1 MADVDDLGWRYS
13 RHGYGPED
21 YAGRGVS
28 HGAADAVTRWFGG
41 DGTGQLRPQDH
52 VRARDQRG
60 RGPKGY
66 RRRDERIRED
76 IADWLTDDAWI
87 DASDIEIT
95 VERGEVTLSGTVDSR
110 ETRRRAEDIAEA
122 AAGVTHVQ
130 NNLSARP
137 TRARRDAAAT
147 PSAATWRA
155 ARRPPGPRPPPAAGW
170 ATWPRAILPAARR
183 ADGRNP
189 PARPAVPTP

>member
-66 RRRDERIRED
+66 QRRDERIRED

-87 DASDIEIT
+87 DASDIEVA

-110 ETRRRAEDIAEA
+110 EARRRAEDIAEA
-122 AAGVTHVQ
+122 AAGVTYVQ
-130 NNLSARP
+130 NNLRVRRADEGPTGRGGGAVSGDVARG
-137 TRARRDAAAT
+137 
-147 PSAATWRA
+147 SAATGTTATASSRLSA
-155 ARRPPGPRPPPAAGW
+155 AASGDPA
-170 ATWPRAILPAARR
+170 
-183 ADGRNP
+183 GRKES
-189 PARPAVPTP
+189 